1 MLDKERL
8 LKEYE
13 LILRNKEIAL
23 SQPEEVMSVA
33 QLADHKERSR
43 R

>member
-1 MLDKERL
+1 MLDKEKL

-23 SQPEEVMSVA
+23 NQPEKVSLILLIA
-33 QLADHKERSR
+33 NHKERNG
-43 R
+43 